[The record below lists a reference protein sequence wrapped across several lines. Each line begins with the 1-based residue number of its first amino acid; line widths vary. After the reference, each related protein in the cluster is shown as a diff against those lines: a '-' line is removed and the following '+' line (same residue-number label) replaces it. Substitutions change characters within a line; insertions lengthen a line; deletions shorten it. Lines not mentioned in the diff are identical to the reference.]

1 MEDGDSVRHLNYDRS
16 TDCHQHNKL
25 HGTWPYMHLID
36 VLYLCSRAQFAL
48 LNFILTKWQQNNSQF

>member
-16 TDCHQHNKL
+16 TDCYQHDL
-25 HGTWPYMHLID
+25 VHGTWTYMHLID